1 MSKNTNAKL
10 DCPSIIFFL
19 GSRISTLG
27 CQLKSCLRTPDGRAP
42 HLDEQQPDE
51 HELELQAAEH
61 GGLGDDQGE
70 HGQTQPVRGN
80 SHQAKHSKDIQL
92 LIRLRVFDCQKE
104 YGIGMEQK
112 KPC

>member
-1 MSKNTNAKL
+1 MSKNANAKL
-10 DCPSIIFFL
+10 DCPSINF
-19 GSRISTLG
+19 STTALG
-27 CQLKSCLRTPDGRAP
+27 CQLKSRLRTPNGRAP

-92 LIRLRVFDCQKE
+92 LIRLECLIVRTWN
-104 YGIGMEQK
+104 
-112 KPC
+112 

>member
-1 MSKNTNAKL
+1 MQQQLIFDYPGSTAVGQQHFWP
-10 DCPSIIFFL
+10 PSTVNL
-19 GSRISTLG
+19 
-27 CQLKSCLRTPDGRAP
+27 TPRSPHRGTA
-42 HLDEQQPDE
+42 HLDQQQPDE

-92 LIRLRVFDCQKE
+92 LIRLECLIVRTWNWN
-104 YGIGMEQK
+104 GTK
-112 KPC
+112 KN